1 MNSVNG
7 LLPTGWGWYVA
18 ILTVLSLLWCLW
30 ILASNS
36 KKIERTDQPE
46 LHGHNVW
53 DGLREYDNPLPKWW
67 SNLFYITVFFSLG
80 YLALFPGLGALPGL
94 LGWSSTARYE
104 KEVATVNAEIDPIF
118 TTYLKQDVATVAQDK
133 GALQIGGRLFQS
145 YCVQCHGSDMRGSK
159 GFPNLVDGDWLWPG
173 TPDGIKTSIMEG
185 RTGAMPAFA
194 EQLKPEQ
201 IKDVAQYV
209 LTLSGRS
216 ASKDAAARG
225 EATYK
230 QICIACHG
238 PTGKGNP
245 ALGAPNLSDDVWLYS
260 GSAAAIEDA
269 VTRGRA
275 GVMPAHKQLLGEARV
290 HLLAAYVYAQS
301 REAAAQSPGR

>member
-1 MNSVNG
+1 MNSVNH
-7 LLPTGWGWYVA
+7 LLPTGWGWYIA
-18 ILTVLSLLWCLW
+18 ILTVVSLLWCLW

-67 SNLFYITVFFSLG
+67 SNLFYITVFFALG

-94 LGWSSTARYE
+94 LGWSSTARYD
-104 KEVATVNAEIDPIF
+104 KEVAAVNAEIDPIF
-118 TTYLKQDVATVAQDK
+118 TAYLKQDVATVAQDK

-159 GFPNLVDGDWLWPG
+159 GFPNLVDADWLWPG
-173 TPDGIKTSIMEG
+173 TPDAIKTSIMDG

-225 EATYK
+225 EQTYK

-238 PTGKGNP
+238 PTGKGNQ

-260 GSAAAIEDA
+260 GSAAAIEEA

-301 REAAAQSPGR
+301 REASAQTPGQ